1 MPQGDRT
8 GPMGMGP
15 ATGWGRGP
23 CGTGMRRGFRRGSG
37 NQGFGFRRFGGMG
50 SSQPVN
56 FSQDDEKK
64 ILEAEKVEI
73 EAELKEIKK
82 KLDELKK

>member
-1 MPQGDRT
+1 
-8 GPMGMGP
+8 MGMGP

-23 CGTGMRRGFRRGSG
+23 CGGGMRRGFRRGFG
-37 NQGFGFRRFGGMG
+37 GQGAGFRRFGRMG
-50 SSQPVN
+50 VSQPVN

-64 ILEAEKVEI
+64 ILEAERAEI

-82 KLDELKK
+82 RLEEMKK